1 MPLNSPKDPMSAKK
15 TDLVKHLARKLD
27 GKMKTAGVPPRFAQG
42 SADAHAAARRV
53 ERAENAAP
61 KLVSVACRLPADLVN
76 QMRERALTQEGG
88 VNAVVALALAQWL
101 ETAPAA

>member
-1 MPLNSPKDPMSAKK
+1 MSAKK

-42 SADAHAAARRV
+42 SADAAAKRT

-101 ETAPAA
+101 ETAPTA

>member
-1 MPLNSPKDPMSAKK
+1 MSAKK

-42 SADAHAAARRV
+42 SADAAAAKRT

>member
-1 MPLNSPKDPMSAKK
+1 MSAKK

-27 GKMKTAGVPPRFAQG
+27 GNMKTAGVPPRFAQG
-42 SADAHAAARRV
+42 SADANAAARRV

-88 VNAVVALALAQWL
+88 VNAIVALALAQWL